1 MTVRK
6 RLLKLGA
13 LQVVLAWAAASY
25 IRLVHRTT
33 RWTVEWPAESQAI
46 VGAQRPFICCFWHG
60 RLVMMLAAKPASQP
74 TYVLV
79 SGHRDGLLIA
89 RGVAHF
95 GIDSV
100 EGSSRR
106 GGAEALRRIAQL
118 VKAGAAVAITPD
130 GPRGPNM
137 RAKAG
142 AIKAAQLSGAPIL
155 AVTGAVSRRWL
166 LGSWDRFCLALPFS
180 DGVISWSEPITVPR
194 EADDAEL
201 ERLRLVLE
209 DRLNALTAEADRRC
223 GQSAV
228 EPAPAPG
235 TIGHAGA

>member
-1 MTVRK
+1 MIAKK
-6 RLLKLGA
+6 RLLRIRA
-13 LQVVLAWAAASY
+13 LQALLVRAAALY
-25 IRLVHRTT
+25 IGLVHRTT
-33 RWTVEWPAESQAI
+33 RWTVDCPATSRAI
-46 VGAQRPFICCFWHG
+46 LGGRQPFIGCFWHG
-60 RLVMMLAAKPASQP
+60 RLAMMLAARPPGQP
-74 TYVLV
+74 VHVLV

-89 RGVAHF
+89 RGLARFGVAT
-95 GIDSV
+95 V

-118 VKAGAAVAITPD
+118 VRAGGAVAITPD

-155 AVTGAVSRRWL
+155 AVTGAVSRRRL

-180 DGVISWSEPITVPR
+180 RGVVLWSDPITVPR
-194 EADDAEL
+194 EASDAEL
-201 ERLRLVLE
+201 ERLRHLLE
-209 DRLNALTAEADRRC
+209 ERLNTLTAEADRRC
-223 GQSAV
+223 GQAAV

-235 TIGHAGA
+235 SVGHAGA

>member
-1 MTVRK
+1 MNVKK
-6 RLLKLGA
+6 RLLALGP
-13 LQVVLAWAAASY
+13 LQVALAWMAAGY

-33 RWTVEWPAESQAI
+33 RWSVESPASSREFVA
-46 VGAQRPFICCFWHG
+46 GRRPFIGCFWHG
-60 RLVMMLAAKPASQP
+60 RLAMMLAARPP
-74 TYVLV
+74 GRPVHVLV

-89 RGVAHF
+89 RGIAQLGVAT
-95 GIDSV
+95 V
-100 EGSSRR
+100 AGSSGR

-118 VKAGAAVAITPD
+118 VRGGGVVAITPD

-137 RAKAG
+137 RAKGG

-155 AVTGAVSRRWL
+155 AVTGAVSRRRL

-180 DGVISWSEPITVPR
+180 RGVVLWSEPIAVPR
-194 EADDAEL
+194 RADEAEL
-201 ERLRLVLE
+201 DRLRLRLE
-209 DRLNALTAEADRRC
+209 ERLNTLTAEADKRC
-223 GQSAV
+223 GQTVV

>member
-1 MTVRK
+1 MTVRR
-6 RLLKLGA
+6 RLLDVPA
-13 LQVVLAWAAASY
+13 LRALLAWAAAFY
-25 IRLVHRTT
+25 ISLVHRTT
-33 RWTVEWPAESQAI
+33 RWTVERPTESEAI
-46 VGAQRPFICCFWHG
+46 IGAGRPFICCFWHG
-60 RLVMMLAAKPASQP
+60 RLAMMLAARPASQP
-74 TYVLV
+74 IHILV
-79 SGHRDGLLIA
+79 SGHRDGLLIT
-89 RGVAHF
+89 RGIAHF
-95 GIDSV
+95 GIASV

-155 AVTGAVSRRWL
+155 AVTGAVNRRWL

-201 ERLRLVLE
+201 ERLRRLLE
-209 DRLNALTAEADRRC
+209 ERLNTLTAEADRRC
-223 GQSAV
+223 GQAAV